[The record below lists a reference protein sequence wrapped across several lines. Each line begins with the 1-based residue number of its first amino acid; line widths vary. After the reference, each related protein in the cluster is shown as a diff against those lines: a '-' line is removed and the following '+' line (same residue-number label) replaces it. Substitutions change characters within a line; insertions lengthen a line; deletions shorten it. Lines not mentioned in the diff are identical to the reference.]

1 MLNILQEILN
11 IQPDED
17 IIALLEE
24 EIVIAHFLCAC
35 IATYRSF
42 VLCHS
47 FVLSCHSLC
56 RVHVEGFLN
65 TCTVHLEGLWR

>member
-24 EIVIAHFLCAC
+24 EVVIAHFLCAC

-42 VLCHS
+42 VLS
-47 FVLSCHSLC
+47 FSL
-56 RVHVEGFLN
+56 
-65 TCTVHLEGLWR
+65 

>member
-24 EIVIAHFLCAC
+24 EVVIAHFLCGRMYC
-35 IATYRSF
+35 Y
-42 VLCHS
+42 VP
-47 FVLSCHSLC
+47 
-56 RVHVEGFLN
+56 
-65 TCTVHLEGLWR
+65 